1 MLVVLMALCYVG
13 PPWTSPLMPSTLRI
27 SNKLFLLSQ
36 RHPNLHA
43 VRNTRKS
50 SRVVSEARSA
60 AFSPPSSD
68 ILFDLSPVPPNPL
81 GEGRCIKTAGA
92 LVIGY
97 VVCGPFRSFTRGEFA
112 KLVSLLLPLE
122 TRF

>member
-1 MLVVLMALCYVG
+1 MR
-13 PPWTSPLMPSTLRI
+13 TT
-27 SNKLFLLSQ
+27 
-36 RHPNLHA
+36 
-43 VRNTRKS
+43 TRKS

-92 LVIGY
+92 LIIGY
-97 VVCGPFRSFTRGEFA
+97 VILWKKKTPPVSDHTLSLSRRGVL
-112 KLVSLLLPLE
+112 K
-122 TRF
+122 

>member
-1 MLVVLMALCYVG
+1 
-13 PPWTSPLMPSTLRI
+13 MPSTLRI
-27 SNKLFLLSQ
+27 SNRLFLLSQ
-36 RHPNLHA
+36 KHHPNLLA
-43 VRNTRKS
+43 MRRTTRKS

-81 GEGRCIKTAGA
+81 GKGRWIKTAGA

-97 VVCGPFRSFTRGEFA
+97 VRLWNVPITH
-112 KLVSLLLPLE
+112 SL
-122 TRF
+122 TAG